1 MKRYCEGLNVI
12 RVLQVGC
19 SANPGGVENLV
30 IRYFRHINREMIQF
44 DFLDIYGQGLAFSD
58 EIKALGGRIY
68 SIPNY
73 KRHPI
78 NAGKKISELIDKESF
93 DIVHVHMQ
101 SAANLLPILI
111 PLKRQLKVI
120 AHSHSSATAKHWIKK
135 VLNKVNRNVL
145 RTLPVEK
152 WGCGSKAGIWMW
164 GEAFDKR
171 NIIPNAI
178 EFEQFEYNGNIR
190 KEIRN
195 LCGFDEDNVVI
206 GYVGR
211 FGKEKNVFFTLR
223 LFEALR
229 RKSNKYRLLT
239 VGGNGL
245 YEEFLNQI
253 EEKRLDK
260 VYYSAGIQ
268 EDTSKWYQAMDV
280 FLLPS
285 FFEGFPIVC
294 VEAQASGVK
303 CFVSENV
310 SPEIKLTDNLNFYPI
325 NYGDETVWAEAIDKM
340 IPYKRNKIEFPDEY
354 KIEHAIKN
362 LELKYLEL
370 SNQYDRSRIQ

>member
-1 MKRYCEGLNVI
+1 MI

-30 IRYFRHINREMIQF
+30 IRYFRHINQEMIQF

-58 EIKALGGRIY
+58 EIKALGGKIY

-78 NAGKKISELIDKESF
+78 NAGKEISELIDKEVF
-93 DIVHVHMQ
+93 DIVHIHMQ

-111 PLKRQLKVI
+111 SLKKGLTVI
-120 AHSHSSATAKHWIKK
+120 AHSHSSATTKDWIKK
-135 VLNKVNRNVL
+135 VLNEVNLNIL
-145 RTLPVEK
+145 RALPVEK
-152 WGCGSKAGIWMW
+152 WGCGNKAGIWMW
-164 GEAFDKR
+164 GKGFDEK

-178 EFEQFEYNGNIR
+178 EFEQFEYDDNTR

-195 LCGFDEDNVVI
+195 LCEFDEKNIVI

-211 FGKEKNVFFTLR
+211 FGKEKNIFFILEVFEKLIKR
-223 LFEALR
+223 
-229 RKSNKYRLLT
+229 SNRYRLLT

-245 YEEFLNQI
+245 YGEFLNQI
-253 EEKRLDK
+253 KERKLEKY
-260 VYYSAGIQ
+260 YYSAGIQ
-268 EDTSKWYQAMDV
+268 KDTSKWYQAMDV

-294 VEAQASGVK
+294 IEAQASGLK
-303 CFVSENV
+303 CLVSENISSEV
-310 SPEIKLTDNLNFYPI
+310 KLTDNLNFYPI
-325 NYGDETVWAEAIDKM
+325 NYGDETIWAEAIDEM
-340 IPYKRNKIEFPDEY
+340 TPYKRNKIVFPDEY

-362 LELKYLEL
+362 LEFKYLKL
-370 SNQYDRSRIQ
+370 SNQLR